1 MPADKTD
8 RTPRRLHDAPR
19 DPNRTCIR
27 YRVPDIG
34 VIQFDYTGDYTRDR
48 KYCQLDPGKFA
59 VKTYFN
65 TDDDIAVKPFEW
77 ALHCVPNP
85 NGKAVLPWQMEDF
98 LTSIKTIQELMPD
111 LQALADKHFPEEA
124 RK

>member
-1 MPADKTD
+1 MPDNKTG

-19 DPNRTCIR
+19 NPDRTCIR

-34 VIQFDYTGDYTRDR
+34 VIQFDYNGDYVRDQ
-48 KYCQLDPGKFA
+48 KFCQLDPGKLS

-65 TDDDIAVKPFEW
+65 TDENIAVRLFEW
-77 ALHCVPNP
+77 TLQCMPNP
-85 NGKAVLPWQMEDF
+85 GGKTILPWQLEDF
-98 LTSIKTIQELMPD
+98 ITAVGTIQEIMPD
-111 LQALADKHFPEEA
+111 LQGLVDRHFPEEA